1 MVTVEKPF
9 SWNRPLDVRWP
20 QHTRHRTRL
29 PWLSAC
35 CAVAEGAD
43 VQPGAVGAVAAVLR
57 DCQRRVAV
65 CGGREGMPRSL
76 ASVYAATIALFQS
89 ELRRV
94 RGFVADTGPQQ
105 QARGYGV
112 STADNFA
119 VSRDGTTLFLCRVPF
134 DNVFVFDVASG
145 ALRHTLPFGR
155 ECFALFVCV
164 SDDDDGLVFV
174 FEWDHFT
181 VLAPETLAPGPVT
194 VFRPLVFHEM
204 SVACVNRS
212 VIAIASPEHPNG
224 AHLYSRDGFE
234 PLGTLGGATCS
245 DVRSVC
251 FLNAGRDL
259 ALCDMGKHRVAVF
272 AIARRVML
280 RMFRLDG
287 FEMPRNIA
295 ATLDNEI
302 VCINAHGECV
312 VFGDR
317 GGGALTIPPPPRSEH
332 RLWGVQR
339 LGASDGLV
347 VSAHCSSFFNV
358 VT

>member
-57 DCQRRVAV
+57 DGPRRVAL

-76 ASVYAATIALFQS
+76 ASVYAAIIALFQS
-89 ELRRV
+89 ELRPV

-145 ALRHTLPFGR
+145 TLREVLPP
-155 ECFALFVCV
+155 VCV
-164 SDDDDGLVFV
+164 RVRRRRRARVRVRVGPLHGADAADVG
-174 FEWDHFT
+174 
-181 VLAPETLAPGPVT
+181 AGPGHGHQP
-194 VFRPLVFHEM
+194 
-204 SVACVNRS
+204 A
-212 VIAIASPEHPNG
+212 
-224 AHLYSRDGFE
+224 
-234 PLGTLGGATCS
+234 
-245 DVRSVC
+245 
-251 FLNAGRDL
+251 
-259 ALCDMGKHRVAVF
+259 RV
-272 AIARRVML
+272 
-280 RMFRLDG
+280 
-287 FEMPRNIA
+287 P
-295 ATLDNEI
+295 
-302 VCINAHGECV
+302 
-312 VFGDR
+312 
-317 GGGALTIPPPPRSEH
+317 
-332 RLWGVQR
+332 
-339 LGASDGLV
+339 
-347 VSAHCSSFFNV
+347 
-358 VT
+358 